1 MGLHGWRLFGLVLA
15 AVIGGYSLASGA
27 AIFLGAVLPMARA
40 EAVLAGTLL
49 SFAIYTV
56 AIIWVF
62 SARNLKLA
70 WLGLMLP
77 ALLLAG
83 SGVALAGAAS

>member
-1 MGLHGWRLFGLVLA
+1 MGNYGWRLLSLTGA
-15 AVIGGYSLASGA
+15 AIFGGYALASAA

-49 SFAIYTV
+49 SFAVYTA

-62 SARNLKLA
+62 TVRRVRRA
-70 WLGLMLP
+70 WLGLLVP
-77 ALLLAG
+77 AAILTGAGLLLAG
-83 SGVALAGAAS
+83 DWL